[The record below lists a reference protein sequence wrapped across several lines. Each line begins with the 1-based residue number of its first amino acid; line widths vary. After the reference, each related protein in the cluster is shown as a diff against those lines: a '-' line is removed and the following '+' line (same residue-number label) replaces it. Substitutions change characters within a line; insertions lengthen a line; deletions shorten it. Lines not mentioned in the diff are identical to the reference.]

1 MSNEE
6 YKHQVRTLTRF
17 QLSASVAFHD
27 WKKDLIH
34 GIQEFSPLV
43 HKSLSHGINTVHSSF
58 TNLPTFERF
67 VVVGR
72 KAGANFS
79 TLTADEMN
87 TPLFHAPGQPNTK
100 LWDSEDENCFYK
112 HVRETDFRGRAGE
125 FAYQGKVRT
134 ANDYATKFQHEY
146 QVVFARIIA
155 SISPELLRKMKVPV
169 TIWDTIVATNNVMEL
184 LALAAKV
191 HSGHGNHVQVILF
204 IRLLK
209 LTMANC
215 GQDFAMYSK
224 EHNDLVTQIHEAY
237 TDPVAFI
244 DAMFTAIYVIGLN
257 SADSHVIKEFN
268 AKLFQSNAAWPSPSD
283 IQERLSVAL
292 NTFEGITAATASGVI
307 SSNVAKQKMD
317 RDYSGCCYNCGSDTH
332 ISSGCPEPVQTCPK
346 CNKKH
351 IGFMCKVVQQAA
363 EKRNKF
369 RMRNR
374 NKSANVKAPA
384 EPSFAATLKNKKHI
398 RSNFVDDNEDTDSQ
412 FEQLENM
419 EMMDNFDAFAA
430 EHSDINEN
438 VDEDNDIEIPIEL
451 DRLNLSA
458 FTTRIDDLDIV
469 LVDTSNN
476 NVMSVPNFI
485 DAVPFVPSVSSD
497 NDAVPSVSS
506 DNDAIP
512 NVSFH
517 NDALPEDTS
526 VNCVE
531 DDEISVWTDISDGS
545 QYLYKPTLIMDG
557 KHVKVS
563 FVQPRAYYDMDGNI
577 EQKSYIYRE
586 VEELSDASSFIDH
599 VLNSNDVS
607 QADSMSD
614 NDIYVWIGGV
624 RTKLDTSPDT
634 DDDTIMPSLVVS
646 LDSVSVH
653 SDEELEQFDDEFY
666 ENVILNTDVTNTNNA
681 VYNVKSLAGVIIHE
695 SDSISDTDLILPN
708 HLCLSMDFSYKESPI
723 MAHIDTGSKANLVH
737 DRHISSKSFQ
747 NVRPCHG
754 VTVTGIDGSAPPKPA
769 CHVGM
774 HRILGRVYFGDW
786 ATNVIGVPEILQR
799 GMNLN
804 CTKDEM
810 VIVKTSNNSVIY
822 RGKKNSSGL
831 YSCDITIDDNIKDA
845 FDRSI
850 TTLSSDMI
858 SPGINVNLPMNAT
871 EIERAKAVRELH
883 SRIGHPSDQVFKDC
897 LTSNAYIGIDLTPKD
912 VDNAHKLFGKCHA
925 CISAKQREP
934 VHAESQSFQTDKV
947 GAILYAD
954 LIACECTCLQGYK
967 QMLVVVDYYSGNK
980 TVTGMVDKSTKSI
993 TDALNTLVAYYY
1005 SHNHIVE
1012 RIVFDHEANFVALIN
1027 KLPKI
1032 ICSYTPSGAH
1042 NRRAERAIQE
1052 LKQRIRCILEDL
1064 PYEIDPRLQ
1073 VLLWQNAAISANLL
1087 TNERTPGR
1095 TPYFLVTGRRPFIPA
1110 FKFGQCVVV
1119 LNKSTSKRTSEYC
1132 VFIRNDYE
1140 GDHIVFNPST
1150 GNVLSRNIIEGSD
1163 VYPAE
1168 WKWKKRTPM
1177 LSSLPNIDIPD
1188 PKFTQQPIE
1197 SVNNEIIPSNDS
1209 QPSGLPVQNNGIY
1222 PIGIA
1227 NPQAAPNVTP
1237 IIPINLHAAPPM
1249 PSTIPPIPKQN
1260 VTYPSISK
1268 FIPVANDQSITRI
1281 VQPATLQSQSVMAA
1295 APTIRSVVDTIP
1307 IIKAKAASLESNE
1320 LRRSSRSNIGIPYTS
1335 KGTYAATFSR
1345 HAKLSKLKR
1354 WKLQNADRI
1363 APKILSFRISVR
1375 QALRD
1380 NDPAKVTAAKRAIHD
1395 EVEQLINMK
1404 TMTPVLRA
1412 IIPQNHRKFIIPSFI
1427 FLKEKMKADG
1437 AFDKLK
1443 ARLVA
1448 GGNFVDT
1455 SLAGD
1460 ISAYVVT
1467 PVTVMAMLNIAASK
1481 NLNIMTGD
1489 VTGAFLIPSLSTDDP
1504 TEIVYVVIDKDTSNI
1519 VEQIVP
1525 EWKRYRNPEGTFTM
1539 LLNKALYGLPVSAKK
1554 WMTHLNESLSKLG
1567 FHVISADKC
1576 CFIRGENDAQV
1587 IIASHVDDLLIIG
1600 KPPALTKFKRE
1611 IESVYNINIQEGKK
1625 HSYLGMD
1632 IQQCPATYKV
1642 SISQS
1647 GYRQEVVNRFSDV
1660 ISQYKE
1666 SAKVPCTQ
1674 EIVDPPPSTLLTD
1687 RIPFLSIVY
1696 SIMFLARFTR
1706 PDLAFATAMLST
1718 RSSSPTRADMKNAVK
1733 LLKYIAT
1740 TPDIAIVYLPI
1751 PIKPTIFADASHG
1764 IHTNGRGHGCIL
1776 MNLGS
1781 GMIYIRSYKLKLVTL
1796 SSTESEWTVLCE
1808 ATQLAYW
1815 VKDLLA
1821 NLGIIVG
1828 PVRICQDNTS
1838 AIWLTENGPSFAR
1851 TKHLLIKRN
1860 YSKEGILTNTTT
1872 IVFTPGESMQA
1883 DMGTK
1888 PLTSRLL
1895 KKLMRDSGLKV
1906 VAIIGGVFKLL
1917 DINVPAAKI
1926 HERLENLPQRE
1937 LQPNKYPHQVIR
1949 STQIKARTSEGKPN
1963 ESKR

>member
-6 YKHQVRTLTRF
+6 HKHQVKPLTRDL
-17 QLSASVAFHD
+17 LSASVCHHD
-27 WKKDLIH
+27 WKKYLVH
-34 GIQEFSPLV
+34 AIQEFSPLV
-43 HKSLSHGINTVHSSF
+43 HKSLSNGLNNVHPSF
-58 TNLPTFERF
+58 TTLPTFERF

-72 KAGANFS
+72 KAGGNFS
-79 TLTADEMN
+79 NLTAEDMN
-87 TPLFHAPGQPNTK
+87 TPSFHAPSQPNRV
-100 LWDSEDENCFYK
+100 LWDSEDEVCFYK
-112 HVRETDFRGRAGE
+112 HVRENEFRGKAGE
-125 FAYQGKVRT
+125 YAYQGKVRA
-134 ANDYATKFQHEY
+134 ANDYATRFQHDY

-224 EHNDLVTQIHEAY
+224 EYNDLVTQIHEAY
-237 TDPVAFI
+237 TDPVLFI

-268 AKLFQSNAAWPSPSD
+268 AKLFQSNVAWPSPSD

-292 NTFEGITAATASGVI
+292 NTFDGITAATASGVI
-307 SSNVAKQKMD
+307 SSNVAKQNVDK
-317 RDYSGCCYNCGSDTH
+317 DYQGCCYNCGSDQH
-332 ISSGCPEPVQTCPK
+332 ISSGCPEPVKTCTK
-346 CNKKH
+346 CKKKH
-351 IGFMCKVVQQAA
+351 IDFMCKVVQQAA
-363 EKRNKF
+363 EKRNKY

-374 NKSANVKAPA
+374 NKSAPVKAPV
-384 EPSFAATLKNKKHI
+384 EPSFAATLKNKKLI
-398 RSNFVDDNEDTDSQ
+398 NSNFVDDNEDTDSQ
-412 FEQLENM
+412 FEQLDNM

-430 EHSDINEN
+430 KHSDINEN
-438 VDEDNDIEIPIEL
+438 VDEYNEGEIPIDV

-458 FTTRIDDLDIV
+458 FTTRI
-469 LVDTSNN
+469 
-476 NVMSVPNFI
+476 NVMPVSVSANDTVSSAPSANEAVS
-485 DAVPFVPSVSSD
+485 DGMYANAVPDV
-497 NDAVPSVSS
+497 
-506 DNDAIP
+506 
-512 NVSFH
+512 
-517 NDALPEDTS
+517 TT
-526 VNCVE
+526 VNSID

-545 QYLYKPTLIMDG
+545 QYVYKPTLIMDG
-557 KHVKVS
+557 DQVKVS
-563 FVQPRAYYDMDGNI
+563 FVQPRAYFDMDGNI
-577 EQKSYIYRE
+577 DNSLMIEKLYIYE
-586 VEELSDASSFIDH
+586 AEELSDASSFIDH
-599 VLNSNDVS
+599 AINSNDVS
-607 QADSMSD
+607 QTDSMNDS
-614 NDIYVWIGGV
+614 DIYMWIGGV
-624 RTKLDTSPDT
+624 RTKLEPSLYTNDSSS
-634 DDDTIMPSLVVS
+634 MPSLVAS
-646 LDSVSVH
+646 LDSVSV
-653 SDEELEQFDDEFY
+653 SSADELEQFDDDFY
-666 ENVILNTDVTNTNNA
+666 ENVILDTNVTNTNNA
-681 VYNVKSLAGVIIHE
+681 VYDMKSLAGVIIYE
-695 SDSISDTDLILPN
+695 TDSISDTDLALPN
-708 HLCLSMDFSYKESPI
+708 HLCLSMDFSYKESAI

-769 CHVGM
+769 SHVGM

-883 SRIGHPSDQVFKDC
+883 SKIGHPSDQVFKDC
-897 LTSNAYIGIDLTPKD
+897 LTSNAYVGIDLTPKD

-947 GAILYAD
+947 GAVLYAD

-980 TVTGMVDKSTKSI
+980 TVTGMIDKSTKSI

-1012 RIVFDHEANFVALIN
+1012 RVVFDHEANFVALIN
-1027 KLPKI
+1027 KIPKI
-1032 ICSYTPSGAH
+1032 ICSYTPSGSH

-1073 VLLWQNAAISANLL
+1073 VLLWQNAAISSNLL

-1095 TPYFLVTGRRPFIPA
+1095 TPHFLVTGRRPFIPA

-1168 WKWKKRTPM
+1168 WKWKKRTLM
-1177 LSSLPNIDIPD
+1177 LSAIPNTDIPD
-1188 PKFTQQPIE
+1188 PKFMQQPIE
-1197 SVNNEIIPSNDS
+1197 SVNNEVTTPNDS
-1209 QPSGLPVQNNGIY
+1209 QSSRIPGQNNGIY
-1222 PIGIA
+1222 PTGIA
-1227 NPQAAPNVTP
+1227 NPQVSPNVTS
-1237 IIPINLHAAPPM
+1237 IIPINPQAAP
-1249 PSTIPPIPKQN
+1249 TISSITPPTTKQN
-1260 VTYPSISK
+1260 VTLYPSISR
-1268 FIPVANDQSITRI
+1268 FIPVASDQSITRV
-1281 VQPATLQSQSVMAA
+1281 VQPNISHTQPVMAA
-1295 APTIRSVVDTIP
+1295 PTAAAPIVRSVVDTIP
-1307 IIKAKAASLESNE
+1307 ITKTKAAPLVSNE

-1380 NDPAKVTAAKRAIHD
+1380 NDPVKVTAAKRAIHD

-1647 GYRQEVVNRFSDV
+1647 GYRQEVVNRFGDLV
-1660 ISQYKE
+1660 SQYKE

-1674 EIVDPPPSTLLTD
+1674 EIVDPPPSTLLND

-1718 RSSSPTRADMKNAVK
+1718 RSNAPTRADMKNAVK

-1740 TPDIAIVYLPI
+1740 TPDIAIVYLPV
-1751 PIKPTIFADASHG
+1751 PVKPTIFADASHG

-1895 KKLMRDSGLKV
+1895 KKLMRDCGLKV
-1906 VAIIGGVFKLL
+1906 AATIGGVFKLL
-1917 DINVPAAKI
+1917 DINVPTAKV
-1926 HERLENLPQRE
+1926 HERLENVPQRE

-1949 STQIKARTSEGKPN
+1949 STQNKARTSN